1 MLLAHAS
8 CPPSSEVDCRVFS
21 MVKDH
26 LLTLAHLFG
35 TVCLK
40 HSATLI
46 LPPLLKPPSR
56 RTCSITISK
65 LFFTAVLIPSSNAQV
80 CVCVCLSVASVVVK
94 RPALPPCA
102 VDGHSTNP
110 LYYYY
115 MQFFCTPFT
124 KCSYFTKK
132 KTHNG
137 NEVIFEQGRSPRL
150 CAHLIQFDS
159 TQSQQDSIVQ
169 RHVRTF
175 NFETPFSV
183 WPSVVNGHSENL
195 HNWRIHVTVSVF

>member
-1 MLLAHAS
+1 MHIFKELLVFFHTLNFNLLNTVMLLAHAS

-132 KTHNG
+132 KLTMEMKLYLNVDVH
-137 NEVIFEQGRSPRL
+137 
-150 CAHLIQFDS
+150 
-159 TQSQQDSIVQ
+159 QDSVHI
-169 RHVRTF
+169 
-175 NFETPFSV
+175 
-183 WPSVVNGHSENL
+183 
-195 HNWRIHVTVSVF
+195 